1 MIHGI
6 DTSFLVATELASH
19 SRHADSRRLLDQ
31 FSRAGDRFALAPQI
45 LAEFVHVVTDGRR
58 CANPLDVTAALERAE
73 LVWNATETVQIFPG
87 AAATS
92 QFFAWMRQYQFG
104 RKRLLD
110 TLPAATFHV
119 AAIQSMLTVN
129 RSDFELFGCFTI
141 HGS

>member
-31 FSRAGDRFALAPQI
+31 FSRAGDQFALAPQI
-45 LAEFVHVVTDGRR
+45 LAEFVHIVTDGRR
-58 CANPLDVTAALERAE
+58 CANPLGMTSALERAE
-73 LVWNATETVQIFPG
+73 LVWNATETVQIFPD

-92 QFFAWMRQYQFG
+92 QFLAWMRQYRLG

-110 TLPAATFHV
+110 TLLAATFHT
-119 AAIQSMLTVN
+119 AAIQSVITLN
-129 RSDFELFGCFTI
+129 RSDFELFGCFAI